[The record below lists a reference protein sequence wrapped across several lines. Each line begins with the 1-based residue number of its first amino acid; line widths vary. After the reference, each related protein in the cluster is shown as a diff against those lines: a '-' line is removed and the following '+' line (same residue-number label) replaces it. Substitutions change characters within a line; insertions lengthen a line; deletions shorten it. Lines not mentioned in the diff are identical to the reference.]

1 MRFGTGGRDLEMVDG
16 LVRFGRTN
24 ARVLVALLVVGA
36 LAVASAG
43 DPPPAAYILDQD
55 DFTGVA
61 TRVLEYLG
69 YAVVAGLSI
78 LVSVVAARRGW
89 SFLRRFL

>member
-1 MRFGTGGRDLEMVDG
+1 MVDG

-43 DPPPAAYILDQD
+43 DPPPAWQLDAD
-55 DFTGVA
+55 DFQTLA
-61 TRVLEYLG
+61 TQILTYLG
-69 YAVVAGLSI
+69 YAVAAGVTLLAAVI
-78 LVSVVAARRGW
+78 GARRAW
-89 SFLRRFL
+89 SFMRRFL